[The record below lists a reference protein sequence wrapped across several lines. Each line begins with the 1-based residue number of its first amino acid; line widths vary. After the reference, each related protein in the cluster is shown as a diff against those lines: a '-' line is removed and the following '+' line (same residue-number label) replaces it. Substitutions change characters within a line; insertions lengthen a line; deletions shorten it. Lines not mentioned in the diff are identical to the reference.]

1 LSKILPA
8 SADSSGKVS
17 ASGVEIPGAVIL
29 GEGKQAS
36 IGIAIFDTQNV
47 WYIPEFSSDVKTT
60 IEKIIEMIDE
70 LASCLTTISNSLT
83 SIGAGMTGPTT
94 APPPTLPTDVVSIT
108 AKVTEL
114 NATKA
119 ALNTLKG
126 ALK

>member
-1 LSKILPA
+1 MSKILEA
-8 SADSSGKVS
+8 SADSAGKVK
-17 ASGVEIPGAVIL
+17 ALGVEIPGAVIL

-36 IGIAIFDTQNV
+36 VGIAIIDTNKA
-47 WYIPEFSSDVKTT
+47 WYIPAFSSDVKTT
-60 IEKIIEMIDE
+60 IEKLIEAIEDI
-70 LASCLTTISNSLT
+70 ASCLTTISTSLT

-94 APPPTLPTDVVSIT
+94 APPPTLPTDVSSIVS
-108 AKVTEL
+108 KVAEL